1 MAGLKVVQ
9 HLDHRHGAGARGG
22 HGALAAHDVV
32 AVDHAAVLMG
42 ADGDSAADVADDEVA
57 VLIGTAEGG
66 RVADGRLLEVERMQ
80 VHVAVHAVDAGH
92 PGGPAE
98 LVGVGRVD
106 HKGAAAVGL
115 GKAAGQR
122 GAKVCRVRHAV
133 GAADGVL
140 EDEVGNL
147 VDAALHGQQAATA
160 ADEGL
165 HVREVDT
172 LLGKDAGDGLGTE
185 RQLLRQRGEAR
196 QLLRAVADGL
206 GEDALLAVKQ
216 GDLGGG
222 GAGVYGK
229 DAHGYS
235 PSLADAAALAASA
248 AAARMTSMATLP
260 SISWTGAEREKSQT
274 GAAKPCSTG
283 P

>member
-32 AVDHAAVLMG
+32 TVDHAAMLMS

-66 RVADGRLLEVERMQ
+66 RVADGHLLEVERMQ

-147 VDAALHGQQAATA
+147 VDAALHGQRPPPRPTKASTS
-160 ADEGL
+160 
-165 HVREVDT
+165 
-172 LLGKDAGDGLGTE
+172 E
-185 RQLLRQRGEAR
+185 R
-196 QLLRAVADGL
+196 
-206 GEDALLAVKQ
+206 
-216 GDLGGG
+216 
-222 GAGVYGK
+222 
-229 DAHGYS
+229 S
-235 PSLADAAALAASA
+235 TPSS
-248 AAARMTSMATLP
+248 ARMSEMAWARNG
-260 SISWTGAEREKSQT
+260 SCSASVEKRAS
-274 GAAKPCSTG
+274 SSEL
-283 P
+283 